1 MSLPHLL
8 VTITLLTMVHS
19 SPPFN
24 SHGLCDTFLHTNNS
38 IVQDIFEPKK
48 PKGVD
53 CEIANL
59 ATIDIIRCHGY
70 PAQEYEVTTED
81 GYILTM
87 HRIEHGK
94 ANAGDDFVR
103 PVVFLQ
109 HDFLGSSADFV
120 IQHHSKSLG
129 FILADNG
136 YDVWMG
142 NFRGNTYSRKHTS
155 LKPNH
160 KKFWN
165 FAIDELARYDLP
177 AMLTAVLEETTEGDL
192 LFVGHGLGTTAA
204 MAMPHYRPEL
214 NDKIRLANFLA
225 PMAYI
230 SSMKSPIG
238 YIAMEEGILQFFDSF
253 FGDGELLPSN
263 RIIDCLAT
271 LFCKNP
277 TTVEMCSELIFLITG
292 FDSDQLNITLMDSF
306 MHHSPAGTSSKTLL
320 HVLQLVKSGG
330 FHGFDWGS
338 KHANEEHHGEKD
350 PPTYRLHDVEY
361 PVAVYYGDND
371 LLVDKID
378 VEKTTSELPFIV
390 SSPNIM
396 IHEVDYENWNHMD
409 FVWGMDA
416 KTFVYQDLIQNL
428 KWCESA
434 PC

>member
-1 MSLPHLL
+1 MYLP
-8 VTITLLTMVHS
+8 ITASVFLAMVSPVFS
-19 SPPFN
+19 SE
-24 SHGLCDTFLHTNNS
+24 GLCDTFLTTNTS
-38 IVQDIFEPKK
+38 ITQNRQKYS

-53 CEIANL
+53 CEFANL
-59 ATIDIIRCHGY
+59 PTIDIIRCHGY
-70 PAQEYEVTTED
+70 PAKEYEVTTED
-81 GYILTM
+81 GYILTL

-94 ANAGDDFVR
+94 ANAGDEFFR

-155 LKPNH
+155 LNPNH
-160 KKFWN
+160 RKFWD
-165 FAIDELARYDLP
+165 FTIDELAHYDLP
-177 AMLTAVLEETTEGDL
+177 AMLSAVLEETTEGDL
-192 LFVGHGLGTTAA
+192 MFVGHGLGSTAA
-204 MAMPHYRPEL
+204 MAMPHYRPDIS
-214 NDKIRLANFLA
+214 DKIRLANFMA

-230 SSMKSPIG
+230 SNMKSPIG
-238 YIAMEEGILQFFDSF
+238 LLAYEEGILQFFDNI
-253 FGDGELLPSN
+253 FGDGELLSSN
-263 RIIDCLAT
+263 TIIDCLAT
-271 LFCKNP
+271 LFCSNP
-277 TTVEMCSELIFLITG
+277 TTVDLCSELIFIIAGT
-292 FDSDQLNITLMDSF
+292 DSNQLNETLMDAF

-338 KHANEEHHGEKD
+338 KLANNQHHGHEGI
-350 PPTYRLHDVEY
+350 PTYNLYDVEY

-371 LLVDKID
+371 LLADISD

-416 KTFVYQDLIQNL
+416 KEFVYKDLIQNL

-434 PC
+434 DC

>member
-1 MSLPHLL
+1 MYLPITAGVFLVMVSPVFSSL
-8 VTITLLTMVHS
+8 
-19 SPPFN
+19 
-24 SHGLCDTFLHTNNS
+24 GLCDTFLTTNSS
-38 IVQDIFEPKK
+38 ISQNRQKYS

-59 ATIDIIRCHGY
+59 PTIDIIRCHGY
-70 PAQEYEVTTED
+70 PAQKYEVTTED
-81 GYILTM
+81 GYILEV

-94 ANAGDDFVR
+94 ANAGDEFVR

-160 KKFWN
+160 KDFWA
-165 FAIDELARYDLP
+165 FTIDELARYDLP
-177 AMLTAVLEETTEGDL
+177 AMLSAVLEETSEGDL
-192 LFVGHGLGTTAA
+192 MFVGHGLGSTAA
-204 MAMPHYRPEL
+204 MAMPYY
-214 NDKIRLANFLA
+214 NTAISDKIRLANFMA

-230 SSMKSPIG
+230 SNMKSPIG
-238 YIAMEEGILQFFDSF
+238 YLAYEEGILQLFDNL
-253 FGDGELLPSN
+253 FGDGELFTSN
-263 RIIDCLAT
+263 VIIDCLAT
-271 LFCKNP
+271 LFCNNP
-277 TTVEMCSELIFLITG
+277 TTVDLCSELIFIIAG
-292 FDSDQLNITLMDSF
+292 ADSNQLNDTLIDAF

-338 KHANEEHHGEKD
+338 NHANNQHHGLGHGAI
-350 PPTYRLHDVEY
+350 PTYNLNDVEY
-361 PVAVYYGDND
+361 PVAVYFGDND
-371 LLVDKID
+371 LLAD
-378 VEKTTSELPFIV
+378 VSDVQKTYSELPFIIN
-390 SSPNIM
+390 SPEIG
-396 IHEVDYENWNHMD
+396 IHEVDYTNWSHMD

-416 KTFVYQDLIQNL
+416 KDYVYHDLILNL

-434 PC
+434 DC

>member
-1 MSLPHLL
+1 MKASVFLAMVSPVFSSL
-8 VTITLLTMVHS
+8 
-19 SPPFN
+19 
-24 SHGLCDTFLHTNNS
+24 GLCDSFLTTNTS
-38 IVQDIFEPKK
+38 ITQNRQKYS

-70 PAQEYEVTTED
+70 PAKEYEVTTDD
-81 GYILTM
+81 GYILAV

-94 ANAGDDFVR
+94 ANAGDEFVR

-155 LKPNH
+155 LNPNH
-160 KKFWN
+160 KDFWA
-165 FAIDELARYDLP
+165 FTIDELAHYDLP
-177 AMLTAVLEETTEGDL
+177 AMLSAVLEETREGDL
-192 LFVGHGLGTTAA
+192 MFVGHGLGSTAA
-204 MAMPHYRPEL
+204 MAMPFYRPDIS
-214 NDKIRLANFLA
+214 DKIRLANFMA

-230 SSMKSPIG
+230 SNMRSPIG
-238 YIAMEEGILQFFDSF
+238 YLAYEEEILQFFDRY
-253 FGDGELLPSN
+253 FGDGELFTSN
-263 RIIDCLAT
+263 FIIDCLAT

-277 TTVEMCSELIFLITG
+277 ATVDLCSELIFIIAGT
-292 FDSDQLNITLMDSF
+292 DSNQMNMTLMDAF

-338 KHANEEHHGEKD
+338 NHANNDHHGLGHGD
-350 PPTYRLHDVEY
+350 IPTYNLNDVEY
-361 PVAVYYGDND
+361 PVAVYFGDND
-371 LLVDKID
+371 LLANITD
-378 VEKTTSELPFIV
+378 VEKTYSELPFIIN
-390 SSPNIM
+390 SPDIG
-396 IHEVDYENWNHMD
+396 IHEVEYKNWNHMD

-416 KTFVYQDLIQNL
+416 KDFVYHDLIQNL

-434 PC
+434 AC